1 MYNIQSISI
10 GHDGPVYYFWI
21 PNFGSAYVVGD
32 DGSVWSRYRP
42 GPGSALLNDW
52 KQLKATPDNEMYPQ
66 VILCYNRV
74 KYSVKVHQLVC
85 EAVYG
90 NCPPGMQACHNNG
103 NQQNNNWW
111 NLRYDTPQN
120 NQADRIIHGT
130 DSRGEKH
137 FLAKL
142 TWDKVREM
150 RKKFSGGNFTVED
163 LKILARENNVTIPCI
178 RIVLNNGS
186 WREP

>member
-85 EAVYG
+85 VRRYMG
-90 NCPPGMQACHNNG
+90 IV
-103 NQQNNNWW
+103 
-111 NLRYDTPQN
+111 LRGCKLVIIMATS
-120 NQADRIIHGT
+120 RIIT
-130 DSRGEKH
+130 
-137 FLAKL
+137 
-142 TWDKVREM
+142 
-150 RKKFSGGNFTVED
+150 GG
-163 LKILARENNVTIPCI
+163 I
-178 RIVLNNGS
+178 
-186 WREP
+186 